1 MYMSNN
7 GRIKV
12 VIESC
17 ILLIALVIVSCLYTA
32 ELSKSRNVLKEDNK
46 ATVLHKDEKKHSKT
60 VKNAL
65 FNKEDYKIYGFK
77 KFTVVIDAGHGGKDE
92 GARSNDRRY
101 REKDCNLAMVK
112 KLKQMLDQTDINVI
126 YTRLEDRYITKKRRT
141 VIANRKKADLFISVH
156 CNAADNIHSKASGIE
171 TLYAKRKGDNK
182 LMTNR
187 RLAHVLLESVS
198 DSSLGT
204 ARKSIRREDLFVLRH
219 TDMPAVIV
227 ETGYMTRTKDMRY
240 ISSKKGQYEIA
251 DGIYNGIIKALK
263 EMVRREKRKWQKL

>member
-7 GRIKV
+7 GRVKV

-32 ELSKSRNVLKEDNK
+32 ELSKSRNVLKEENK
-46 ATVLHKDEKKHSKT
+46 NGVVHEEKKQSKT

-65 FNKEDYKIYGFK
+65 FNKDDYKAEGFK
-77 KFTVVIDAGHGGKDE
+77 NITVVVDAGHGGKDE
-92 GARSNDRRY
+92 GARSNNRRY

-141 VIANRKKADLFISVH
+141 VIANMKKADLFISIH
-156 CNAADNIHSKASGIE
+156 CNASDNIHSRASGIE
-171 TLYAKRKGDNK
+171 TLYAKRKGDNR

-187 RLAHVLLESVS
+187 RFAHILLDTVEA
-198 DSSLGT
+198 SSLNK
-204 ARKSIRREDLFVLRH
+204 ARKCIRREDLFVLRH

-227 ETGYMTRTKDMRY
+227 ETGYMSNRKDMSY
-240 ISSKKGQYEIA
+240 INSQKGQYEIA
-251 DGIYNGIIKALK
+251 DGIYKGIIKSLK
-263 EMVRREKRKWQKL
+263 EMSRRKKRG